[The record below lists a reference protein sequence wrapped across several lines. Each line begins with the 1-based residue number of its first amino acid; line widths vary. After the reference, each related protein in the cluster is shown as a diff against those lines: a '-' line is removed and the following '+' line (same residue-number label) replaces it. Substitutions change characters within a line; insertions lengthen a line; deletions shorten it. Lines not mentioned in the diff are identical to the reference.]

1 MDLIFEI
8 GFLWPEIKIGNGVE
22 RQLNKASS
30 SFLMIIIYKIRNSII
45 ENPVMFTSRMNMV
58 VIAFYFHF

>member
-1 MDLIFEI
+1 MELIFES

-30 SFLMIIIYKIRNSII
+30 SFLMIFIHKIRNSII
-45 ENPVMFTSRMNMV
+45 EKKPVVYIPNMV

>member
-45 ENPVMFTSRMNMV
+45 ENPVVVYIPNMV